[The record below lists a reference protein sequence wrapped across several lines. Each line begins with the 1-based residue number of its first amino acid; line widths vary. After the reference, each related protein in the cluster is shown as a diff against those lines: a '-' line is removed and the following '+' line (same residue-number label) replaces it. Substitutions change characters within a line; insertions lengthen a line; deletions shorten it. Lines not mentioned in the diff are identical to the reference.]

1 MIKQNLGLNQL
12 LDLSDKA
19 LQNKDYVTAK
29 KLLEKVILINK
40 DIPEVYNN
48 LGIICL
54 NSKNVK
60 DSINYFDQA

>member
-29 KLLEKVILINK
+29 KLLEKVTI
-40 DIPEVYNN
+40 D
-48 LGIICL
+48 
-54 NSKNVK
+54 
-60 DSINYFDQA
+60 F